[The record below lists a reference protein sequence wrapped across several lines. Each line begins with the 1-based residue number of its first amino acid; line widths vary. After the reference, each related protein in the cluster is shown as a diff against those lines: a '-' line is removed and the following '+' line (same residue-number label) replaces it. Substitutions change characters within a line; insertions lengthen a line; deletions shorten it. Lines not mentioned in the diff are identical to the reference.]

1 MPGLVRKLL
10 IYAAADGL
18 ILQPLSQR
26 NSAAAAASSI
36 RIDYKSHVISP
47 VIHDWRQE
55 QSGQVPLEAHGII
68 GLLSISSRAYLI
80 SICRRRQVAQI
91 QGKAIYVIQDVAL
104 IPLASQSEANTAISQ
119 ARGKLNHYIEEGN
132 EDATAENE
140 SLLDDVSSLGG
151 PDEASLGSPV
161 TPPSELE
168 GKDSGE
174 KGHKKTTSV
183 VEDVI
188 GKRGAYGRFAE
199 RWFSR
204 AGWSADKR
212 RTLGMSSQ
220 EDVSKTVAT
229 EASVRP
235 AEDSEEATK
244 VPPLDAVAVKD
255 RGIRSTTEVG
265 HPLDDMSMALLPKVL
280 HTTRLL
286 LGSKSFF
293 YSHEHDLS
301 HSLSQQPSPGSTTP
315 LFKQFDPLF
324 FWNHHLTLPFID
336 AGQVNF
342 VLPLMQGFI
351 GQKTFTLQKDVS
363 TGQDA
368 IVGASQEA
376 SGQVAA
382 EAEAEAEEA
391 KEDRKT
397 EHANLRTQRQKLPTD
412 EDQNDQRQSFML
424 TLISRRSTERAG
436 LRYLRRGIDDRG
448 HTANA
453 VETEQILSSPTW
465 DSGDRIYSFLQCRGS
480 IPLYFSQSPYSFK
493 PIPVLYGS
501 PQANQAAFKLHF
513 ATLLS
518 RYRNVQIAS
527 LVDKHGTESHIG
539 QEYQRLAESL
549 SEDRGLDEKQVGF
562 KWFDFHNICRGMKFE
577 NVSLLIQ
584 ELETTLSS
592 YGWTVLQEDKPI
604 KEQDGILRTN
614 CMDCLDRTNVVQ
626 SATGRWALE
635 RQLADQG
642 FKIDLQSDPT
652 TSWFNQVWADNGDAI
667 SRQYA
672 GTAAL
677 KGDYTRTRKRKITG
691 ALTDFSLTLNRYYN
705 NIFGDY
711 FTQACIDYLLGRTNE
726 AVFDDFEADMK
737 SKDLAMNM
745 SKVRQSAIETCAKIV
760 IEDSAE
766 DLESGWTLISPHEPN
781 TLRRLPFEECV
792 VLVTNLS
799 LYLCRFDWSI
809 EKVSEFT
816 KVDLDRVTG
825 LQKGIYITSTLT
837 SKQRDEEKNYGFVV
851 SYYAPSGKDLRRVN
865 TRSLESEKEPNERT
879 EVESAAENKLQVNSP
894 EEQRPEN
901 HESDKKQGPT
911 QDEQIRILAFKALPP
926 RSSAMTSESAADTK
940 HQSEKDI
947 IENVCDDIQR
957 VVLRINQAEIDGKK
971 GEDGTI
977 HIEEK
982 PIISLADAKKST
994 TYLESIGHSI
1004 KRLVWA

>member
-1 MPGLVRKLL
+1 MSL
-10 IYAAADGL
+10 A
-18 ILQPLSQR
+18 QR
-26 NSAAAAASSI
+26 SMTGG
-36 RIDYKSHVISP
+36 R
-47 VIHDWRQE
+47 
-55 QSGQVPLEAHGII
+55 
-68 GLLSISSRAYLI
+68 SRVDK
-80 SICRRRQVAQI
+80 RRQVAQI
-91 QGKAIYVIQDVAL
+91 QGKPIYVIQDVAL

-119 ARGKLNHYIEEGN
+119 AREKLRNYIEEGN

-140 SLLDDVSSLGG
+140 SLPDDTSSLGG
-151 PDEASLGSPV
+151 PDEASLSSPV

-168 GKDSGE
+168 RKDSSE

-183 VEDVI
+183 AEDVI

-212 RTLGMSSQ
+212 RTLGMSSE
-220 EDVSKTVAT
+220 EDVSKTAAT
-229 EASVRP
+229 EASARP
-235 AEDSEEATK
+235 AQDVEEPIKA
-244 VPPLDAVAVKD
+244 PPQDAVAVKD
-255 RGIRSTTEVG
+255 GSIQSPAEVG
-265 HPLDDMSMALLPKVL
+265 HPSDDMSMALLPK
-280 HTTRLL
+280 
-286 LGSKSFF
+286 
-293 YSHEHDLS
+293 
-301 HSLSQQPSPGSTTP
+301 
-315 LFKQFDPLF
+315 F

-351 GQKTFTLQKDVS
+351 GQKAFTLQKDIS

-368 IVGASQEA
+368 IVGASVEV
-376 SGQVAA
+376 S
-382 EAEAEAEEA
+382 
-391 KEDRKT
+391 
-397 EHANLRTQRQKLPTD
+397 EHV
-412 EDQNDQRQSFML
+412 
-424 TLISRRSTERAG
+424 
-436 LRYLRRGIDDRG
+436 
-448 HTANA
+448 A
-453 VETEQILSSPTW
+453 VEPEPEGVEEVGKSEQ
-465 DSGDRIYSFLQCRGS
+465 Y
-480 IPLYFSQSPYSFK
+480 
-493 PIPVLYGS
+493 
-501 PQANQAAFKLHF
+501 A
-513 ATLLS
+513 
-518 RYRNVQIAS
+518 QIAS
-527 LVDKHGTESHIG
+527 LVDKHGTENHIG
-539 QEYQRLAESL
+539 EEYQKYAESL
-549 SEDRGLDEKQVGF
+549 NEDGGLDGKQIGF

-584 ELETTLSS
+584 ELETALSS
-592 YGWTVLQEDKPI
+592 YGWTVLQEDKQI
-604 KEQDGILRTN
+604 KEQNGILRTN

-635 RQLADQG
+635 QQLADQG

-677 KGDYTRTRKRKITG
+677 KGDFTRTRKRNITG

-745 SKVRQSAIETCAKIV
+745 TKVRQSAIETCAKIV
-760 IEDSAE
+760 IEESAE

-781 TLRRLPFEECV
+781 TLRSLPLEECV

-809 EKVSEFT
+809 EKVSEYT
-816 KVDLDRVTG
+816 KVDLDRITS
-825 LQKGIYITSTLT
+825 LRKGTYITSTLT
-837 SKQRDEEKNYGFVV
+837 SKQRDEERNYGFVI
-851 SYYAPSGKDLRRVN
+851 SYDAPSGKDIRRFN
-865 TRSLESEKEPNERT
+865 TRSLKSEKEPSEGVNAQ
-879 EVESAAENKLQVNSP
+879 SGAENNLEAHGS
-894 EEQRPEN
+894 EGQRPEN
-901 HESDKKQGPT
+901 QEPEKKQEPR
-911 QDEQIRILAFKALPP
+911 QHNQVRILAFKALPP
-926 RSSAMTSESAADTK
+926 RSSAMTSESATDIK

-947 IENVCDDIQR
+947 IESVCDDIQR
-957 VVLRINQAEIDGKK
+957 VILRTNQAEADGKK
-971 GEDGTI
+971 DEDGTI